1 MSRSTSRGQRIILAN
16 ASAPASP
23 TILFLRQLLAPATHF
38 LPEQQGRTSPMK
50 CLAVTALLLVVAAPG
65 LAQAPSDNPWTS
77 SETKTDAD
85 AQAKAMHER
94 LDLDRDGYVTVDEVD
109 RFAKLE
115 TGATGNSN
123 ARVAALSGGFSCSA
137 TAIMMGGSPWPKVS
151 PAPMLLSRQWTPI
164 MTGWSR
170 RTSAGPRWRPSC
182 SRPRRS
188 GGRLLPTKACA
199 P

>member
-1 MSRSTSRGQRIILAN
+1 
-16 ASAPASP
+16 
-23 TILFLRQLLAPATHF
+23 
-38 LPEQQGRTSPMK
+38 MK

-123 ARVAALSGGFSCSA
+123 ARVAAFVR
-137 TAIMMGGSPWPKVS
+137 W
-151 PAPMLLSRQWTPI
+151 LLLQRDSDHD
-164 MTGWSR
+164 
-170 RTSAGPRWRPSC
+170 
-182 SRPRRS
+182 
-188 GGRLLPTKACA
+188 GRLSLAESLAGTDAAFASMDTNHDGVVTPDERRAALAAIVQQTTKIWRSTASH
-199 P
+199 

>member
-123 ARVAALSGGFSCSA
+123 ARVAAF
-137 TAIMMGGSPWPKVS
+137 VRR
-151 PAPMLLSRQWTPI
+151 LLLQRDSDHD
-164 MTGWSR
+164 
-170 RTSAGPRWRPSC
+170 
-182 SRPRRS
+182 
-188 GGRLLPTKACA
+188 GRLSLAESLAGTDAAFASMDTNHDGVVTPDERRAALAAIVQQTTKIWRSTASH
-199 P
+199 